1 MDHNGNPI
9 YDHYLSNFSL
19 PSVVDS
25 NINNLIN
32 DTEQQE
38 QQIENLNNQI
48 DIILNNKLQII
59 NLRLSH
65 LETENTKLKNIIKLL
80 LNINVQTN

>member
-25 NINNLIN
+25 NINNLLI
-32 DTEQQE
+32 DTVQQE
-38 QQIENLNNQI
+38 QQIINLNNQI
-48 DIILNNKLQII
+48 DIILNSKLEIVNYRLSQLENENNKLK
-59 NLRLSH
+59 
-65 LETENTKLKNIIKLL
+65 EIIKHLL
-80 LNINVQTN
+80 GLVY

>member
-25 NINNLIN
+25 NINNLLN
-32 DTEQQE
+32 ETTQQE
-38 QQIENLNNQI
+38 QQINTINDQI
-48 DIILNNKLQII
+48 NIILATQLQVINIRLSNMENENIRLKQII
-59 NLRLSH
+59 FN
-65 LETENTKLKNIIKLL
+65 L
-80 LNINVQTN
+80 LNL

>member
-25 NINNLIN
+25 NINTLLN

-38 QQIENLNNQI
+38 QQINQLNNQI
-48 DIILNNKLQII
+48 DLILNSKLEIV
-59 NLRLSH
+59 NYRLSQ
-65 LETENTKLKNIIKLL
+65 LENENIKLKEIIKNLL
-80 LNINVQTN
+80 GLIY

>member
-25 NINNLIN
+25 NINNLLI
-32 DTEQQE
+32 DTVQQE

-48 DIILNNKLQII
+48 DIILNSKLEIV
-59 NLRLSH
+59 NNRLLI
-65 LETENTKLKNIIKLL
+65 LESENIKLKLIIREL
-80 LNINVQTN
+80 LNITIL

>member
-32 DTEQQE
+32 DTVQQE

-48 DIILNNKLQII
+48 DIILNSKLQII
-59 NLRLSH
+59 NLRLNH

-80 LNINVQTN
+80 LNINV

>member
-25 NINNLIN
+25 NINNLII
-32 DTEQQE
+32 DTVQQE

-48 DIILNNKLQII
+48 DIILNSKLEIV
-59 NLRLSH
+59 NYRLSQ
-65 LETENTKLKNIIKLL
+65 LENENIKLKNVIKLL
-80 LNINVQTN
+80 LSINL

>member
-25 NINNLIN
+25 NINNLLN

-38 QQIENLNNQI
+38 QQINQLNNQI
-48 DIILNNKLQII
+48 DLILNSKLEIV
-59 NLRLSH
+59 NNRLLI
-65 LETENTKLKNIIKLL
+65 LENENTKLKLIIMNL
-80 LNINVQTN
+80 LNITLL

>member
-25 NINNLIN
+25 NINNLLN

-38 QQIENLNNQI
+38 QQIVNLNNQI
-48 DIILNNKLQII
+48 DLILNSKLEIV
-59 NLRLSH
+59 NNRLLI
-65 LETENTKLKNIIKLL
+65 LENENIKLKLIIMNL
-80 LNINVQTN
+80 LNITLL

>member
-25 NINNLIN
+25 NINTLLN

-38 QQIENLNNQI
+38 QQLTNLNNQI
-48 DIILNNKLQII
+48 DIILN
-59 NLRLSH
+59 
-65 LETENTKLKNIIKLL
+65 TKLEIVNNRLLILENENIKLKLIIKHL
-80 LNINVQTN
+80 LNITLL

>member
-32 DTEQQE
+32 DTVQQE

-48 DIILNNKLQII
+48 DIILNSKLQII

-80 LNINVQTN
+80 LNINV

>member
-25 NINNLIN
+25 NINTLLN

-38 QQIENLNNQI
+38 QQLINLNNQI
-48 DIILNNKLQII
+48 DIILNTKLEIV
-59 NLRLSH
+59 NYRLSQ
-65 LETENTKLKNIIKLL
+65 LESENIKLKNVIKLL
-80 LNINVQTN
+80 LSINL

>member
-25 NINNLIN
+25 NINNLLI
-32 DTEQQE
+32 DTVQQE

-48 DIILNNKLQII
+48 DIILNSKLEIV
-59 NLRLSH
+59 NYRLSM
-65 LETENTKLKNIIKLL
+65 LENENIKLKNVIKLL
-80 LNINVQTN
+80 LSINL

>member
-25 NINNLIN
+25 NINNLII
-32 DTEQQE
+32 DAVQQE
-38 QQIENLNNQI
+38 QQLINLNNQI
-48 DIILNNKLQII
+48 DIILNSKLEIV
-59 NLRLSH
+59 NFRLSQ
-65 LETENTKLKNIIKLL
+65 LENENNKLKNVIKLL
-80 LNINVQTN
+80 LNINL

>member
-25 NINNLIN
+25 NINNLLI
-32 DTEQQE
+32 DTVQQE
-38 QQIENLNNQI
+38 QQLINLNNQI
-48 DIILNNKLQII
+48 DIILNSKLEIV
-59 NLRLSH
+59 NLRLVN
-65 LETENTKLKNIIKLL
+65 LENENIKLKNVIKLL
-80 LNINVQTN
+80 LSINL

>member
-25 NINNLIN
+25 NINNLLN
-32 DTEQQE
+32 DTTQQE
-38 QQIENLNNQI
+38 EQINQLNNQI
-48 DIILNNKLQII
+48 DIILN
-59 NLRLSH
+59 
-65 LETENTKLKNIIKLL
+65 TKLEVVNNRLIILENENIKLKLIIREL
-80 LNINVQTN
+80 LNITLL